1 MRRNPY
7 FSSYYINEEDPVF
20 KDMTSPQTDV
30 PLNALGD
37 TLQKRKDKVPAKA
50 QSILRGKRRMMGA
63 ESLIDLWRDGL
74 GGLDGKR
81 DGDSEQL
88 EQGEQEESR

>member
-1 MRRNPY
+1 M
-7 FSSYYINEEDPVF
+7 F